1 MILVVEST
9 FDDLL
14 ASFEGE
20 PNNVLVAQLLT
31 GRRGKVSDE
40 ANASQTK
47 VITGSAAIS
56 VTFPGQCCPPDA
68 GFDAGEGG
76 FFFFKNA

>member
-1 MILVVEST
+1 MGFRARQACFHNLRDLIVVS
-9 FDDLL
+9 
-14 ASFEGE
+14 
-20 PNNVLVAQLLT
+20 T